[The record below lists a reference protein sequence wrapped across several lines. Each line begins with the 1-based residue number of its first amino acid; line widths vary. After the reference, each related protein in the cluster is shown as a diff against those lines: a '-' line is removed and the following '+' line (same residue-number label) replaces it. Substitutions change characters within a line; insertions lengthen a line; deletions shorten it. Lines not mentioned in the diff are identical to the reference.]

1 MPQPEEGAGEIERDG
16 ERKREREREREVAKE
31 IANGDRRRLDIK
43 RTRDKHRQ
51 H

>member
-1 MPQPEEGAGEIERDG
+1 MPQPGEGEGTRAGDRD
-16 ERKREREREREVAKE
+16 RKREIEGEIAAGKE

>member
-1 MPQPEEGAGEIERDG
+1 MPQPEEKKGEIERDG
-16 ERKREREREREVAKE
+16 ERKREREREVAKE

>member
-1 MPQPEEGAGEIERDG
+1 MPQPEEKKGEIERGG
-16 ERKREREREREVAKE
+16 ERKREREREVAKE